1 MKKNV
6 ENLLSSFTKI
16 RRFYANE
23 LQNKLEKE
31 NLTPNEIS
39 ILILLSNN
47 PSVTT
52 SSQLVYFLQVSK
64 GLVSRSIDGLVKK
77 GLIQC
82 VQDDKDRRVQRIVLT
97 PASKTITI
105 KITNEVRKINDRIL
119 KDISEE
125 EALLINPASEE
136 PGDFIEFHQHIIVA
150 KDGNA
155 KGKTTIDVLKL
166 NGRMDLVERRR
177 KRWEEYEKRLL
188 ALKVAQVVGN
198 GQLLDIEQSSLASLT
213 DEKEEFTG
221 MFKYQQNNI

>member
-6 ENLLSSFTKI
+6 ENLLSSFAKI

-64 GLVSRSIDGLVKK
+64 GLVSRSIDSLVKK

-119 KDISEE
+119 KGISEE
-125 EALLINPASEE
+125 EIIQMESTISKI
-136 PGDFIEFHQHIIVA
+136 IERFES
-150 KDGNA
+150 
-155 KGKTTIDVLKL
+155 KG
-166 NGRMDLVERRR
+166 GRNV
-177 KRWEEYEKRLL
+177 
-188 ALKVAQVVGN
+188 
-198 GQLLDIEQSSLASLT
+198 
-213 DEKEEFTG
+213 
-221 MFKYQQNNI
+221 

>member
-6 ENLLSSFTKI
+6 ENFLSSFAKI

-82 VQDDKDRRVQRIVLT
+82 VRRVQRIVLT

-125 EALLINPASEE
+125 EIIQMESTISKI
-136 PGDFIEFHQHIIVA
+136 IECFES
-150 KDGNA
+150 
-155 KGKTTIDVLKL
+155 KG
-166 NGRMDLVERRR
+166 GRNV
-177 KRWEEYEKRLL
+177 
-188 ALKVAQVVGN
+188 
-198 GQLLDIEQSSLASLT
+198 
-213 DEKEEFTG
+213 
-221 MFKYQQNNI
+221 

>member
-6 ENLLSSFTKI
+6 ENLLSSFAKI

-64 GLVSRSIDGLVKK
+64 GLVSRSIDSLVKK

-125 EALLINPASEE
+125 EIIQMESTISKIIERFE
-136 PGDFIEFHQHIIVA
+136 P
-150 KDGNA
+150 
-155 KGKTTIDVLKL
+155 KG
-166 NGRMDLVERRR
+166 GRNV
-177 KRWEEYEKRLL
+177 
-188 ALKVAQVVGN
+188 
-198 GQLLDIEQSSLASLT
+198 
-213 DEKEEFTG
+213 
-221 MFKYQQNNI
+221 

>member
-1 MKKNV
+1 MTTVYDDISRHWIICNSPQKNV
-6 ENLLSSFTKI
+6 ENLLSSFAKI

-64 GLVSRSIDGLVKK
+64 GLVSRSIDSLVKK

-125 EALLINPASEE
+125 EIIQMESTISKI
-136 PGDFIEFHQHIIVA
+136 IECFES
-150 KDGNA
+150 
-155 KGKTTIDVLKL
+155 KG
-166 NGRMDLVERRR
+166 GRNV
-177 KRWEEYEKRLL
+177 
-188 ALKVAQVVGN
+188 
-198 GQLLDIEQSSLASLT
+198 
-213 DEKEEFTG
+213 
-221 MFKYQQNNI
+221 

>member
-1 MKKNV
+1 M
-6 ENLLSSFTKI
+6 
-16 RRFYANE
+16 
-23 LQNKLEKE
+23 
-31 NLTPNEIS
+31 
-39 ILILLSNN
+39 ILLSNN

-125 EALLINPASEE
+125 EIIQMESTISKI
-136 PGDFIEFHQHIIVA
+136 IECFES
-150 KDGNA
+150 
-155 KGKTTIDVLKL
+155 KG
-166 NGRMDLVERRR
+166 GRNV
-177 KRWEEYEKRLL
+177 
-188 ALKVAQVVGN
+188 
-198 GQLLDIEQSSLASLT
+198 
-213 DEKEEFTG
+213 
-221 MFKYQQNNI
+221 

>member
-6 ENLLSSFTKI
+6 ENLLSSFAKI

-125 EALLINPASEE
+125 EIIQMESTILKI
-136 PGDFIEFHQHIIVA
+136 IERFES
-150 KDGNA
+150 
-155 KGKTTIDVLKL
+155 KG
-166 NGRMDLVERRR
+166 GRNV
-177 KRWEEYEKRLL
+177 
-188 ALKVAQVVGN
+188 
-198 GQLLDIEQSSLASLT
+198 
-213 DEKEEFTG
+213 
-221 MFKYQQNNI
+221 

>member
-6 ENLLSSFTKI
+6 ENLLSSFAKI

-105 KITNEVRKINDRIL
+105 KITNEVRKINNRIL

-125 EALLINPASEE
+125 E
-136 PGDFIEFHQHIIVA
+136 IIQMESTIS
-150 KDGNA
+150 KIIDCFES
-155 KGKTTIDVLKL
+155 KG
-166 NGRMDLVERRR
+166 GRNV
-177 KRWEEYEKRLL
+177 
-188 ALKVAQVVGN
+188 
-198 GQLLDIEQSSLASLT
+198 
-213 DEKEEFTG
+213 
-221 MFKYQQNNI
+221 

>member
-6 ENLLSSFTKI
+6 ENLLSSFAKI

-105 KITNEVRKINDRIL
+105 KTYK
-119 KDISEE
+119 
-125 EALLINPASEE
+125 
-136 PGDFIEFHQHIIVA
+136 
-150 KDGNA
+150 
-155 KGKTTIDVLKL
+155 
-166 NGRMDLVERRR
+166 
-177 KRWEEYEKRLL
+177 
-188 ALKVAQVVGN
+188 
-198 GQLLDIEQSSLASLT
+198 
-213 DEKEEFTG
+213 
-221 MFKYQQNNI
+221 

>member
-1 MKKNV
+1 MCFIV
-6 ENLLSSFTKI
+6 PKI

-82 VQDDKDRRVQRIVLT
+82 VQ
-97 PASKTITI
+97 
-105 KITNEVRKINDRIL
+105 
-119 KDISEE
+119 
-125 EALLINPASEE
+125 
-136 PGDFIEFHQHIIVA
+136 
-150 KDGNA
+150 
-155 KGKTTIDVLKL
+155 
-166 NGRMDLVERRR
+166 ER
-177 KRWEEYEKRLL
+177 
-188 ALKVAQVVGN
+188 
-198 GQLLDIEQSSLASLT
+198 
-213 DEKEEFTG
+213 
-221 MFKYQQNNI
+221 